1 VLGAIA
7 GDVIG
12 SVHEAVGTK
21 TKRFP
26 LFVPESRFTDD
37 TVLTV
42 AVAEAL
48 LTDGDYG
55 SALRRWGRRY
65 PDAGYGWRFWCWLN
79 TPEPKPYGSF
89 GNGSAMRVS
98 PVAWAFDTEAEVLRE
113 AERSALP
120 THDHH
125 EGIRGAQAT
134 ALAILLARQGA
145 GQAEIAREI
154 ARRFG
159 YDLSFSV
166 SGIRREY
173 RFDETCQ
180 GSVPQALVAFREGAD
195 FEDCVRNAV
204 SLGGDADTLA
214 CIAGS
219 VAEPFFGGVPDPIA
233 SAALERLDVR
243 MRNVLEEFRRRFV
256 ERRR

>member
-1 VLGAIA
+1 MLGAIA

-12 SVHEAVGTK
+12 SVHEFVGTK
-21 TKRFP
+21 TKQFP
-26 LFVPESRFTDD
+26 LFVPESTFTDD

-42 AVAEAL
+42 AMAEAL
-48 LTDGDYG
+48 LGDGDYG

-65 PDAGYGWRFWCWLN
+65 PDASYGWRFRCWLN

-98 PVAWAFDTEAEVLRE
+98 PVGWAFDTEEEVLRE

-120 THDHH
+120 THDHP

-134 ALAILLARQGA
+134 ALAILLARHGA
-145 GQAEIAREI
+145 AQAEIAREI
-154 ARRFG
+154 ERRFG
-159 YDLSFSV
+159 YDLSFSI
-166 SGIRREY
+166 SGIRRDY
-173 RFDETCQ
+173 RFDETCR
-180 GSVPQALVAFREGAD
+180 GSVPQALVAFREAAD

-233 SAALERLDVR
+233 GTTLERLDSR
-243 MRNVLEEFRRRFV
+243 MRKVVDEFRRRFV

>member
-12 SVHEAVGTK
+12 SVHEFIGTR
-21 TKRFP
+21 TKAFP
-26 LFVPESRFTDD
+26 LFVPESTFTDD

-42 AVAEAL
+42 AVADAL

-55 SALRRWGRRY
+55 AALRRWGRRY
-65 PDAGYGWRFWCWLN
+65 PDASYGFRFFAWLQM
-79 TPEPKPYGSF
+79 PEPKPYGSF

-98 PVAWAFDTEAEVLRE
+98 PVAWAFDTEEEVLRE
-113 AERSALP
+113 AERSAAP
-120 THDHH
+120 THDHP
-125 EGIRGAQAT
+125 EGIKGAQAT

-145 GQAEIAREI
+145 ARVEIAREI

-159 YDLSFSV
+159 YDV
-166 SGIRREY
+166 TRTVETIRRGY

-180 GSVPQALVAFREGAD
+180 GSVPEAIAAFLEGAD

-219 VAEPFFGGVPDPIA
+219 VAEPFFGGVPGAIA
-233 SAALERLDVR
+233 AATLERLDEQLRRV
-243 MRNVLEEFRRRFV
+243 VAAFRSRYV
-256 ERRR
+256 E